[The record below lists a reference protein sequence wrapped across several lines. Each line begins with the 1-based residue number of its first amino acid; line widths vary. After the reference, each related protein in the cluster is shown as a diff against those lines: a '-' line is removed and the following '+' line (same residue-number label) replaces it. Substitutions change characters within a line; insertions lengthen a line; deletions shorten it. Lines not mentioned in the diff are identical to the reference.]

1 MAWQLDNTLTPTYST
16 RSRLQGGGGGDR
28 SLRLEDMEHLAA
40 QSTLLE
46 GTPSG
51 LASSQAL
58 YSPMSALRAWCP
70 D

>member
-1 MAWQLDNTLTPTYST
+1 MAVNQGMAWQLDNTLTPAGAVAGAVGQ
-16 RSRLQGGGGGDR
+16 RPRLQGGDR

-46 GTPSG
+46 GTRG
-51 LASSQAL
+51 
-58 YSPMSALRAWCP
+58 